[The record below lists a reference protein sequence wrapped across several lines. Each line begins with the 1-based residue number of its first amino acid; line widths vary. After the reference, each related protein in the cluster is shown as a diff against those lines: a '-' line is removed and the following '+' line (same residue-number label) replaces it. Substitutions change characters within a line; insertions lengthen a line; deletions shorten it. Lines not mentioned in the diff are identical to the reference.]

1 MMTLRLYSRTLLVV
15 SFLTSTLFTSAATVQ
30 VVTSPLATPR
40 ERFGAERL
48 RAAVAGL
55 NVPAGTRVVLGLR
68 SSPKIEAYKALPELW
83 PGASEAF
90 VLKRIGNDWIVA
102 GSDSSGVLYGA
113 LELASRVTQSHQLPR
128 TIEYIDHPALKLRGT
143 CIGMQKPEITYEGAQ
158 YDYPYTPKDFPFF
171 YDKAEWT
178 RYLDMLVR
186 QRMNALFL
194 WNGHPFTS
202 LLKLPKYPEAQE
214 LPTAQLEQNIAMM
227 QWITAEADKRGIWLL
242 QGFYNL
248 HLSHAF
254 ARAHNVPYHLVN
266 PTPLSIEYTR
276 YVVSE
281 FIRNYPNVGLMMT
294 LGEALSPHKGAD
306 LLTQAIIPGV
316 KDGMKAMGT
325 TVEPP
330 IVVRAHATDIE
341 DVMKAAKPLYGNI
354 DTMFKWNG
362 ESLTW
367 WDVRNSVRDRFSMLV
382 ANSNVATAN
391 VHLMSNLEPF
401 RWGDPDF
408 VRETLLNFQKIG
420 ISGLHLYPLR
430 YWDWPNA
437 ADKTDLLL
445 YQPERDWIWFDS
457 WARYAWNPNRNPASE
472 QNFWANEFAKRFGD
486 QAAGEKLLEAY
497 TLAGPAQ
504 PRLLPRIGITE
515 GNRQVF
521 ALGMTMPQL
530 IDARR
535 YGPAETLWTGDA
547 PAGERL
553 DEYVE
558 KEFTGKPHSGET
570 PVAIADEMAERTA
583 KAWETAKLTEPHIT
597 RNVEEYHR
605 IVSDMECISLLMAY
619 YKAKTHAA
627 AEIML
632 FGYDKNA
639 ERLKRADTLLTDSVE
654 SFRKLTVITDKT
666 YRNAAGMQTSQR
678 QIPVRGGPRT
688 NHWRDLLPVYEKELA
703 VYRERLRA
711 MSDPAAK
718 NESKAA
724 VRPLPQVGFTLES
737 GIGEAFA
744 IKSGEKLFTDNSLE
758 ITSVVPELEG
768 FKGIRVSSKES
779 KSVRFTLDKQ
789 AQVLVGFLRKGVNKA
804 GPQNSD
810 AENWNPVLTNAITVK
825 DSPSLTV
832 WAAPLSAGRNELE
845 LGRGTYVI
853 LGFVPQDTRIKART
867 NFSTASVN
875 GAPPNLDWMFED

>member
-1 MMTLRLYSRTLLVV
+1 MMTLRSYSRTLLVFA
-15 SFLTSTLFTSAATVQ
+15 FLASPLFTSAATVQ
-30 VVTSPLATPR
+30 VVTSPQATPR

-48 RAAVAGL
+48 RAAVVEL
-55 NVPAGTRVVLGLR
+55 NVPAGTRIVLGLR
-68 SSPKIEAYKALPELW
+68 SSSKIEAYKALPELW

-90 VLKRIGNDWIVA
+90 VLKRIGDDWIVA

-128 TIEYIDHPALKLRGT
+128 TIEYIDHPALKLRGA

-158 YDYPYTPKDFPFF
+158 YDYPYTPNDFSFF

-254 ARAHNVPYHLVN
+254 ARSHNVPYHLVN
-266 PTPLSIEYTR
+266 PTPLSVEYTR

-430 YWDWPNA
+430 YWDWPHA
-437 ADKTDLLL
+437 ADKTDPLL

-472 QNFWANEFAKRFGD
+472 QDFWANEFAKRFGD
-486 QAAGEKLLEAY
+486 RAAGEKLLEAY

-535 YGPAETLWTGDA
+535 YSPAETLWTGDA

-583 KAWETAKLTEPHIT
+583 KAWEAAKLAEPHIT
-597 RNVEEYHR
+597 RNIDEYHR

-619 YKAKTHAA
+619 YKTKTHAA
-627 AEIML
+627 AEVML

-639 ERLKRADTLLTDSVE
+639 ERLKTADTLLAGSVE
-654 SFRKLTVITDKT
+654 SFRKLTAITDKT

-678 QIPVRGGPRT
+678 QIPVRGGPQT
-688 NHWRDLLPVYEKELA
+688 NHWRDLLPVYEKELV
-703 VYRERLRA
+703 VYREHLRA

-718 NESKAA
+718 NESAA
-724 VRPLPQVGFTLES
+724 SVQHLQQVGFTLEP
-737 GIGEAFA
+737 GIGETFT
-744 IKSGEKLFTDNSLE
+744 IKSGEKLFTDNPLE
-758 ITSVVPELEG
+758 MTSIIPELDG
-768 FKGIRVSSKES
+768 FKGIRVNSKES
-779 KSVRFTLDKQ
+779 KPVRFTLDRQ

-825 DSPSLTV
+825 DSPSLTI

-853 LGFVPQDTRIKART
+853 LGFVPQNTRIKART

>member
-1 MMTLRLYSRTLLVV
+1 MNWSMRLNLLLIFVAALALPV
-15 SFLTSTLFTSAATVQ
+15 TAATVD
-30 VVTSPLATPR
+30 VITPKDATPR
-40 ERFGAERL
+40 EHFGADKL
-48 RAAVAGL
+48 RAAVSAL
-55 NVPAGTRVVLGLR
+55 NVPAGMRVVLGLR
-68 SSPKIEAYKALPELW
+68 GSAAIERYKNLPELW
-83 PGASEAF
+83 PGATEAF
-90 VLKRIGNDWIVA
+90 VIKRIGNDWIVA
-102 GSDSSGVLYGA
+102 GSDSSGVLYGS
-113 LELASRVTQSHQLPR
+113 LELASRINAKHQLPAK
-128 TIEYIDHPALKLRGT
+128 IEYIDHPSLKLRGT

-178 RYLDMLVR
+178 RYLDMLVQ

-214 LPTAQLEQNIAMM
+214 LSSKQLEQNIAMM
-227 QWITAEADKRGIWLL
+227 RWITEEADKRGIWLL

-254 ARAHNVPYHLVN
+254 ARTHNVPYHLVD

-294 LGEALSPHKGAD
+294 LGEALSPHKGAE

-316 KDGMKAMGT
+316 KDGMKEIGT
-325 TVEPP
+325 TTEPP
-330 IVVRAHATDIE
+330 IVVRAHATDID

-367 WDVRNSVRDRFSMLV
+367 WDVRNSIRDRFSLLV
-382 ANSNVATAN
+382 ANSNIATAN
-391 VHLMSNLEPF
+391 VHLGSNLEPF

-408 VRETLLNFQKIG
+408 VRETLVNFQKIG

-437 ADKTDLLL
+437 ADKTNPLL
-445 YQPERDWIWFDS
+445 YQPERDWIWFES
-457 WARYAWNPNRNPASE
+457 WSRYAWNPNRKPDAE
-472 QNFWANEFAKRFGD
+472 HAFWVSEFAKRFGTSD
-486 QAAGEKLLEAY
+486 AGEKLLEAY

-504 PRLLPRIGITE
+504 PSLLPRIGITE

-530 IDARR
+530 IDPRR
-535 YGPAETLWTGDA
+535 YSPAETLWTGDA

-553 DEYVE
+553 DEYAA
-558 KEFTGKPHSGET
+558 KEFEGKLHSGET
-570 PVAIADEMAERTA
+570 PIGVADEMAEKTAAAYEAA
-583 KAWETAKLTEPHIT
+583 KAAAPGVTHNI
-597 RNVEEYHR
+597 EEYRR
-605 IVSDMECISLLMAY
+605 IVSDMQSISLLMAY

-627 AEIML
+627 LEVIL
-632 FGYDKNA
+632 FGYDKNPV
-639 ERLKRADTLLTDSVE
+639 RLQKADVLLANSVE
-654 SFRKLTVITDKT
+654 NFRKLTEITDRT

-678 QIPVRGGPRT
+678 QIPVRGGPQT

-703 VYRERLRA
+703 IYRSRLKT
-711 MSDPAAK
+711 MSDPSSMK
-718 NESKAA
+718 QSQITTEH
-724 VRPLPQVGFTLES
+724 LPQVGFSLEPS
-737 GIGEAFA
+737 VGEVFTVKA
-744 IKSGEKLFTDNSLE
+744 GEKLFTDSELTA
-758 ITSVVPELEG
+758 TSVVYELHG
-768 FKGIRVSSKES
+768 LKGIRVGSKDT
-779 KSVRFTLDKQ
+779 KAIHFTLDKP
-789 AQVLVGFLRKGVNKA
+789 AQVLVGFIRKGVNKA
-804 GPQNSD
+804 GPPNAD
-810 AENWNPVLTNAITVK
+810 AENWNPVLANAVTVK

-832 WAAPLSAGRNELE
+832 WAAPLSAGKNELE
-845 LGRGTYVI
+845 LGRGTWVI
-853 LGFVPQDTRIKART
+853 LGFVPQETKIRART
-867 NFSTASVN
+867 NFSTASTN
-875 GAPPNLDWMFED
+875 GVPPNLDWMFED

>member
-1 MMTLRLYSRTLLVV
+1 MMTLRSYSRTLLAVA
-15 SFLTSTLFTSAATVQ
+15 FLAAPLFASAATVQ
-30 VVTSPLATPR
+30 VVTSANATPR
-40 ERFGAERL
+40 ERFGADRL
-48 RAAVAGL
+48 RSAVAGL

-68 SSPKIEAYKALPELW
+68 DTLAMEAYKQLPELW
-83 PGASEAF
+83 LGATEAF
-90 VLKRIGNDWIVA
+90 VIKRIANDWIVA
-102 GSDSSGVLYGA
+102 GSDTSGVLYGA
-113 LELASRVTQSHQLPR
+113 LELASRIETIHQLPAS
-128 TIEYIDHPALKLRGT
+128 IEYIDHPALKLRGA

-158 YDYPYTPKDFPFF
+158 YDYPYTSKDFPFF

-202 LLKLPKYPEAQE
+202 LLRLPKYPEAQE

-227 QWITAEADKRGIWLL
+227 QWITTEADKRGIWLL
-242 QGFYNL
+242 QGFYSL

-254 ARAHNVPYHLVN
+254 ARAHNLPYHLVEPN
-266 PTPLSIEYTR
+266 PLSIEYTR

-281 FIRNYPNVGLMMT
+281 FIRNYPNVGLMIT
-294 LGEALSPHKGAD
+294 LGEALSPHKGAE

-316 KDGMKAMGT
+316 KDGMKAIGT

-341 DVMKAAKPLYGNI
+341 DDLKAARPLYKNI

-367 WDVRNSVRDRFSMLV
+367 WDVRNTVRDRFSMLV

-437 ADKTDLLL
+437 ADKTDSLL

-472 QNFWANEFAKRFGD
+472 QTFWSGEFAKRFGTTD
-486 QAAGEKLLEAY
+486 AGQKLLEAY

-535 YGPAETLWTGDA
+535 YSPAETLWTGDA

-558 KEFTGKPHSGET
+558 KEFTGKPHKGET
-570 PVAIADEMAERTA
+570 PIAVADEMAERTA
-583 KAWETAKLTEPHIT
+583 KAWEAAKLAAPHVT
-597 RNVEEYHR
+597 RNIDEYHR
-605 IVSDMECISLLMAY
+605 IVSDMESISLLMAY

-627 AEIML
+627 VEVMF

-639 ERLKRADTLLTDSVE
+639 ERLKKADDLLADSVE
-654 SFRKLTVITDKT
+654 SFRKLTAITDKT

-678 QIPVRGGPRT
+678 QIPVRGGSQT

-703 VYRERLRA
+703 VYRNRLKA

-724 VRPLPQVGFTLES
+724 VEPLPQVGFSIES
-737 GIGEAFA
+737 GTSEAFTVK
-744 IKSGEKLFTDNSLE
+744 IGEKLFTDSSLDM
-758 ITSVVPELEG
+758 TSVVPELDG
-768 FKGIRVSSKES
+768 FKGIRINSKES
-779 KSVRFTLDKQ
+779 EPVRFTLDKP

-810 AENWNPVLTNAITVK
+810 AENWNPVLTNAVTVR

-832 WAAPLSAGRNELE
+832 WAAPLAAGRNELE